1 MFSHK
6 RRTNHRYYRTL
17 KIERPSNG
25 EKGSVSPLVEIQ
37 YRPLRPEIQAF
48 ALQKCHFVA
57 AFAGYFRGLCSVY
70 VVFRCWFGI
79 VKSFTEFQPNKI
91 HYREKPRLNQVYDVS
106 D

>member
-1 MFSHK
+1 
-6 RRTNHRYYRTL
+6 
-17 KIERPSNG
+17 
-25 EKGSVSPLVEIQ
+25 LVEIQ
-37 YRPLRPEIQAF
+37 YCPLRPEIQAF

-91 HYREKPRLNQVYDVS
+91 HYLAHGQGFSKVRILEAKDKGTQIRANLAQMCADNNHL
-106 D
+106 